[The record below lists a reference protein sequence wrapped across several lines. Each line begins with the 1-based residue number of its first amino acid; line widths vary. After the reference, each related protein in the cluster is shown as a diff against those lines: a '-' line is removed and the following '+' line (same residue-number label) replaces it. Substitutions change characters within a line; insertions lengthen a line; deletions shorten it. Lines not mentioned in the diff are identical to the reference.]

1 MRVTKNKTKNGLS
14 FYIIRSVDGGS
25 TEVVEKLGTEK
36 EIVEKYHCKDAEAWA
51 RERAR
56 KLTENEKESRE
67 KVLVPFCP
75 HVLLDMDQKQS
86 FQIGYLFLQQIYYDL
101 KLPLICNAIAKR
113 HAFQYDMNEI
123 LSRLVYGRILFPSS
137 KLSTYKQSSS
147 LFEKSSFSYHDI
159 PRAISTAVKFSQER
173 PVFFTMTAQI
183 SISRSRRKADY
194 ADTAKARKTA
204 PIPSYRWDS
213 LWIIPVFPLQ

>member
-1 MRVTKNKTKNGLS
+1 MRVTKNKTQNGLS

-36 EIVEKYHCKDAEAWA
+36 EIMEKYHCKDAEAWA

-67 KVLVPFCP
+67 KILVPFHP

-86 FQIGYLFLQQIYYDL
+86 FQIGYLFLQQIYYEL
-101 KLPLICNAIAKR
+101 KLPLICNAITKR

-159 PRAISTAVKFSQER
+159 PRALSVIAEEYDFKSQP
-173 PVFFTMTAQI
+173 PVQLVVYI
-183 SISRSRRKADY
+183 G
-194 ADTAKARKTA
+194 
-204 PIPSYRWDS
+204 P
-213 LWIIPVFPLQ
+213 

>member
-36 EIVEKYHCKDAEAWA
+36 EIMEKYHCKDAEAWA

-67 KVLVPFCP
+67 KVLVPFRP

-159 PRAISTAVKFSQER
+159 PRALSVIAEEYDFIQER
-173 PVFFTMTAQI
+173 LYKYSSEVIP
-183 SISRSRRKADY
+183 
-194 ADTAKARKTA
+194 RKT
-204 PIPSYRWDS
+204 SE
-213 LWIIPVFPLQ
+213 LLNEVPLANFKTGS

>member
-36 EIVEKYHCKDAEAWA
+36 EIMEKYHCKDAEAWA

-67 KVLVPFCP
+67 KVLVPFRP

-86 FQIGYLFLQQIYYDL
+86 FQIGYLFLHL
-101 KLPLICNAIAKR
+101 TL
-113 HAFQYDMNEI
+113 
-123 LSRLVYGRILFPSS
+123 SS
-137 KLSTYKQSSS
+137 KKI
-147 LFEKSSFSYHDI
+147 SFVS
-159 PRAISTAVKFSQER
+159 
-173 PVFFTMTAQI
+173 
-183 SISRSRRKADY
+183 
-194 ADTAKARKTA
+194 
-204 PIPSYRWDS
+204 
-213 LWIIPVFPLQ
+213 

>member
-1 MRVTKNKTKNGLS
+1 MVYCSQQFILFNVGSNVMRVTKNKTKNGLS

-67 KVLVPFCP
+67 KILVLFRP

-101 KLPLICNAIAKR
+101 KLPLICNAITKR

-137 KLSTYKQSSS
+137 KLSTYEQSSS
-147 LFEKSSFSYHDI
+147 LFEKSSFSFLFRDRGGKRITQVRQKQGESPQSHRTDGTLYGLL
-159 PRAISTAVKFSQER
+159 
-173 PVFFTMTAQI
+173 
-183 SISRSRRKADY
+183 RSSPCNDHYKRK
-194 ADTAKARKTA
+194 
-204 PIPSYRWDS
+204 
-213 LWIIPVFPLQ
+213 